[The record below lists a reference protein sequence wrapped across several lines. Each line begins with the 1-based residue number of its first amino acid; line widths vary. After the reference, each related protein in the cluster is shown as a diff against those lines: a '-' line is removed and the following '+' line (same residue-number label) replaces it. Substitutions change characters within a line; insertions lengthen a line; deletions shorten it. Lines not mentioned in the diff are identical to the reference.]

1 MRTSPALA
9 VFLGNSW
16 DHNFDNKMW
25 FSRGRYNRSVS
36 HSFPKVIHA
45 KSNCLNLKMKDRL

>member
-9 VFLGNSW
+9 VFFGNSW